1 MNYEEAV
8 KYISDI
14 PKFTKKN
21 SLEHT
26 KKFLL
31 ELNIDVNKMKVI
43 HVAGTNGKGSV
54 CAIISNVLVECK
66 KRTGLFVSPH
76 LVEMNERIRINNEQ
90 IDNEEFTNAFNRV
103 KYAADRMCERG
114 YSHPTFFE
122 FLLLMGMW
130 EFNKENVEYA
140 VLETGLGGRLDAT
153 NSIDNPYLTIIT
165 SIGMDHMEYLGDTI
179 DKIAG
184 EKAGIIKTGVPVI
197 YWGQDEKVSGVIEEK
212 GRLCNSKL
220 IKVCKNNYKINKK
233 TNKSVDF
240 SILNGYYL
248 NDTFSIPF
256 ISEYQVQNAAVALK
270 AIECMKDIRD
280 YLEYV
285 KNGIAGVKWE
295 GRMEIVRTGVIFDGA
310 HNGPGIDEFI
320 KTFNEYTCSGRKLIL
335 FSVVK
340 DKDYDYMVSKLSA
353 TEAAMVFVTHIDSER
368 GLETEKISRDFN
380 ENSCKAAIVIKENVK
395 DAFECELKKKGE
407 KDVLFCVGSLYLV
420 GELKKC
426 IKEVK

>member
-122 FLLLMGMW
+122 FLFLMGMW

-220 IKVCKNNYKINKK
+220 IDR
-233 TNKSVDF
+233 KSV
-240 SILNGYYL
+240 
-248 NDTFSIPF
+248 
-256 ISEYQVQNAAVALK
+256 V
-270 AIECMKDIRD
+270 
-280 YLEYV
+280 
-285 KNGIAGVKWE
+285 
-295 GRMEIVRTGVIFDGA
+295 
-310 HNGPGIDEFI
+310 
-320 KTFNEYTCSGRKLIL
+320 
-335 FSVVK
+335 
-340 DKDYDYMVSKLSA
+340 
-353 TEAAMVFVTHIDSER
+353 
-368 GLETEKISRDFN
+368 
-380 ENSCKAAIVIKENVK
+380 
-395 DAFECELKKKGE
+395 
-407 KDVLFCVGSLYLV
+407 
-420 GELKKC
+420 
-426 IKEVK
+426 